1 MTTPWRRAMAEANN
15 APPPPPET
23 RTPLSPIN
31 GRRRRLSAKG
41 APKPAAPKTATEA
54 PKRAAAP
61 KTAPKQSKTPP
72 LAAGLT
78 PTPRGELV
86 DGATLAA
93 VFDTPPPPTPVAAPP
108 EFTLC
113 REIGE
118 AASAVAPDNEAA
130 ALRAALAAARQE
142 TAAAQSRSAAT
153 AQLLDALRDAHESRL
168 EVARRRVKDLE
179 FELQARKGRDE
190 ARSPEVQRQRQR
202 AEAFRQEAAQARGA
216 LDAERA
222 ARDAADALAADSRGE
237 AFVADDVADAAAATA
252 AAREARLWNAHVAL
266 VEKRDEEAKQLAE
279 LVDERDAYEA
289 ANRALATR
297 VARLDK
303 EAAERDARERE
314 IADEL
319 ALARASSMRVKHA
332 IVAAAVAAASA
343 AVGSMTIFARR

>member
-1 MTTPWRRAMAEANN
+1 M
-15 APPPPPET
+15 PPPPSEA

-41 APKPAAPKTATEA
+41 APKPPAPKTATVA
-54 PKRAAAP
+54 PKRQAAANQAA
-61 KTAPKQSKTPP
+61 TTPP

-78 PTPRGELV
+78 PTTRGELA

-108 EFTLC
+108 DFTLC

-118 AASAVAPDNEAA
+118 AASAVAPDTEAA

-153 AQLLDALRDAHESRL
+153 AQLLDALRDAHETRL

-190 ARSPEVQRQRQR
+190 ARSPEVQRQRER

-222 ARDAADALAADSRGE
+222 ARDAADAIAADSRGE
-237 AFVADDVADAAAATA
+237 AFVADDVADAAAAAA

-303 EAAERDARERE
+303 EAAERDARERQ

-319 ALARASSMRVKHA
+319 AAAQRRNTRCKDAVLFLAVAGAS
-332 IVAAAVAAASA
+332 VAASTAAY
-343 AVGSMTIFARR
+343 VLRR

>member
-1 MTTPWRRAMAEANN
+1 MAEAND

-31 GRRRRLSAKG
+31 GRRRRLSTKG
-41 APKPAAPKTATEA
+41 APKPPAPKTATEA

-93 VFDTPPPPTPVAAPP
+93 VFDTPTPPTPVAAPP

-118 AASAVAPDNEAA
+118 AASAVAPDTEAA

-153 AQLLDALRDAHESRL
+153 AQLLDALRDAHETRL

-190 ARSPEVQRQRQR
+190 ARSPEVQRQRER

-237 AFVADDVADAAAATA
+237 AFVADDVADAAAAAA

-319 ALARASSMRVKHA
+319 AAARRRHTRCKDAVLFLAVAGAS
-332 IVAAAVAAASA
+332 VAAAATTFVS
-343 AVGSMTIFARR
+343 RR

>member
-31 GRRRRLSAKG
+31 GRRRRLSTKG
-41 APKPAAPKTATEA
+41 APRP
-54 PKRAAAP
+54 AAP
-61 KTAPKQSKTPP
+61 KTAPKQSTKTPP

-78 PTPRGELV
+78 PTPRGELA

-108 EFTLC
+108 DFTLC

-118 AASAVAPDNEAA
+118 AAAAVAPDTEAA

-153 AQLLDALRDAHESRL
+153 AQLLDALRDAHETRL

-237 AFVADDVADAAAATA
+237 AFVADDVADAAAAAA

-319 ALARASSMRVKHA
+319 A
-332 IVAAAVAAASA
+332 AAQRRQTRCKDAVLFVGCAVASA
-343 AVGSMTIFARR
+343 AAWTTIYVLRR

>member
-31 GRRRRLSAKG
+31 GRRRRLSTKG
-41 APKPAAPKTATEA
+41 APKPAAPK
-54 PKRAAAP
+54 
-61 KTAPKQSKTPP
+61 QKTPP

-93 VFDTPPPPTPVAAPP
+93 VFDTPPPPTPVSAPP

-113 REIGE
+113 REISE
-118 AASAVAPDNEAA
+118 AASAVAPETEAA

-153 AQLLDALRDAHESRL
+153 AQLLDALRDAHETRL

-190 ARSPEVQRQRQR
+190 ARSPEVQRQRER

-237 AFVADDVADAAAATA
+237 AFVADDVADAAAAA
-252 AAREARLWNAHVAL
+252 SAAREARLWNAHVAL

-303 EAAERDARERE
+303 EAAEREARERE

>member
-1 MTTPWRRAMAEANN
+1 MTTPWRRALAETN
-15 APPPPPET
+15 APPPPAPET

-31 GRRRRLSAKG
+31 GRRRRLSTKG
-41 APKPAAPKTATEA
+41 APKPP
-54 PKRAAAP
+54 AP

-108 EFTLC
+108 DFTLC

-118 AASAVAPDNEAA
+118 AAAAVAPETEAA
-130 ALRAALAAARQE
+130 SLRAALAVARQE

-153 AQLLDALRDAHESRL
+153 AQLLDALRDAHETRL

-237 AFVADDVADAAAATA
+237 AFVADDVADAAAAAAA

>member
-31 GRRRRLSAKG
+31 GRRRRLSTKG
-41 APKPAAPKTATEA
+41 APKPP
-54 PKRAAAP
+54 AP

-78 PTPRGELV
+78 PTPRSELV

-118 AASAVAPDNEAA
+118 AAAAVAPETEAA
-130 ALRAALAAARQE
+130 GLRAALAAARQE

-153 AQLLDALRDAHESRL
+153 AQLLDALRDAHETRL

-190 ARSPEVQRQRQR
+190 ARSPEVQRQRER

-222 ARDAADALAADSRGE
+222 ARDAADALAADTRGE
-237 AFVADDVADAAAATA
+237 AFVADDVADAAAAAA

>member
-31 GRRRRLSAKG
+31 GRRRRLSTKG
-41 APKPAAPKTATEA
+41 APKPAAPKTA
-54 PKRAAAP
+54 
-61 KTAPKQSKTPP
+61 KTPP

-108 EFTLC
+108 DFTLC

-118 AASAVAPDNEAA
+118 AAAAVAPETEAA
-130 ALRAALAAARQE
+130 GLRAALAAARQE

-153 AQLLDALRDAHESRL
+153 AQLLDALRDAHETRL

-190 ARSPEVQRQRQR
+190 ARSPEVQRQRER

-237 AFVADDVADAAAATA
+237 AFVADDVADAAAAAA

-319 ALARASSMRVKHA
+319 AAAQRRNARCKD
-332 IVAAAVAAASA
+332 AVLFVGCSLASA
-343 AVGSMTIFARR
+343 AAWTTIYVLRR

>member
-1 MTTPWRRAMAEANN
+1 MAEANN
-15 APPPPPET
+15 SPPPPPET

-31 GRRRRLSAKG
+31 GRRRRLSTKG
-41 APKPAAPKTATEA
+41 APKP
-54 PKRAAAP
+54 AAP

-78 PTPRGELV
+78 PTTRGELA

-108 EFTLC
+108 DFTLC

-118 AASAVAPDNEAA
+118 AAAAVVPDTEAA
-130 ALRAALAAARQE
+130 SLRAALAAARQE

-153 AQLLDALRDAHESRL
+153 AQLLDALRDAHETRL

-237 AFVADDVADAAAATA
+237 AFVADDVADAAAAAA